1 MAHHSSWTVGQQ
13 QPRNKHMHWISS
25 HVDFSRGYTSG
36 RLGKCFVGGRNSGL
50 FSVCVHK
57 EAQTFFNC
65 VVLKLLSFCQNMSSP
80 ISSYREKEAFCTSR
94 GSLLLSQ
101 LCNFLKDVAAA
112 LQPRPQPG
120 PFLLLF
126 SPLPPAAIGL
136 ITPVNTLLL

>member
-1 MAHHSSWTVGQQ
+1 
-13 QPRNKHMHWISS
+13 MHLISS

-36 RLGKCFVGGRNSGL
+36 RLGKCFVGGHSSG
-50 FSVCVHK
+50 FSLCVSTKKHRP
-57 EAQTFFNC
+57 FLI
-65 VVLKLLSFCQNMSSP
+65 VVLKVLSFCQNTSSQ
-80 ISSYREKEAFCTSR
+80 ISSCKEKEAFCTSR

-101 LCNFLKDVAAA
+101 LRNFLKDVAAA

-126 SPLPPAAIGL
+126 SPLSPAAIGL